1 MLYTIEYNKTMP
13 GKSIAQK
20 QPTKPIKCMGRPIEP
35 FLSCLFFCM
44 YFFVKGKWFG
54 EDMQSCAGLTL

>member
-1 MLYTIEYNKTMP
+1 MLHTIEYARKEYCTMP

-20 QPTKPIKCMGRPIEP
+20 QPTKPIKCMGGPIEP

-44 YFFVKGKWFG
+44 YF
-54 EDMQSCAGLTL
+54 L